1 MAALGDIVCAPE
13 TPVTND
19 HCQMA
24 ATAELVR
31 DMQPDVIAALG
42 DLQYERGAAS
52 SFALM
57 WSETWGRLDRKM
69 RPAVG
74 NHEYGTPGAS
84 GYWDHFGSRAGPEGM
99 GWYSYRVGSW
109 NVIALN
115 SNCSVV
121 GCDEGSEQLRWLRAN
136 LAAHPARCT
145 LAYWHHA
152 RYTSGLHGAD
162 ATVDPLWKVLDEAG
176 ADIVLSGHDHHYE
189 RFAPQAAGG
198 VADPDGIRQ
207 FVVGTGGRSLYPMI
221 GRSPSSE
228 AGTSRSFG
236 VLKLTLRERGYEWR
250 FVATKGKFTD
260 TGTAVCT
267 AS

>member
-52 SFALM
+52 SFASM
-57 WSETWGRLDRKM
+57 WSETWGGLDRKM

-84 GYWDHFGSRAGPEGM
+84 GYWDHFGSRAGPEGK

-236 VLKLTLRERGYEWR
+236 VLKLTLRDRGYEWR
-250 FVATKGKFTD
+250 FLPTKGKFRD
-260 TGTAVCT
+260 EGTAACT
-267 AS
+267 ES